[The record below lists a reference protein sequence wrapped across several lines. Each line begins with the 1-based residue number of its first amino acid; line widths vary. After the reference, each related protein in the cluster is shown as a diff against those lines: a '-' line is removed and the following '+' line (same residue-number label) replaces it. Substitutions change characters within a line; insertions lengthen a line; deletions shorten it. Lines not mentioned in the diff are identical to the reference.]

1 MGLIARLLGKK
12 TDEHAAVRPLWHAA
26 VALAR
31 TPRWYAEL
39 GLADSVPGRF
49 DAVATVLSL
58 VLGRMEQSPA
68 LAREAILLTELFV
81 TDMDAQLR
89 ETGLGDMVVG
99 KHVGKLM
106 GALGGRKGA
115 LDAALA
121 GREPLE
127 EVLARN
133 LSLAEG
139 TDPAGMAAEVRAI
152 AARLAALDDAS
163 LLAGKI
169 AA

>member
-12 TDEHAAVRPLWHAA
+12 TDEHAAVRPLWHAS

-31 TPRWYAEL
+31 TPHWYAEL

>member
-12 TDEHAAVRPLWHAA
+12 TDEHAAVRPLWHAS

-39 GLADSVPGRF
+39 GLEDSVPGRF

-121 GREPLE
+121 GKEPLE

-139 TDPAGMAAEVRAI
+139 ADPAGMAAEVRAI